1 MSSLPLVILHK
12 QLGDV
17 LLLEPALAKL
27 AAATGSDVMLAAR
40 PGFAPMLELMQHVR
54 SLPEG
59 LFRRASMVVSFEHR
73 LRACIQALTTFAPEK
88 HLIVMRE
95 NKLNPLHRLIFSQRS
110 AIYEGPTYRALYYY
124 QTMPVPEAIPF
135 RPPRLLPPPADWMP
149 SGLPERYV
157 VLHTTSAWPS
167 KSWGSA
173 AWAEVLD
180 KLHAAGVGPFVITGG
195 TEEWERAYVRELR
208 SRTRAS
214 VIDLCGK
221 TSLRGYLAVI
231 AAAEMVLCID
241 GSASHIAAAFGKPV
255 LTVFGGPSHTPQW
268 HYPTETSVR
277 IDARSFSA
285 ERKPA
290 LACIPVG
297 PVFDSALALA
307 SLARKDDLG
316 RAVVHHSPAG
326 TLG

>member
-1 MSSLPLVILHK
+1 MSSVPLVILHK

-27 AAATGSDVMLAAR
+27 AAATGGDVMLAAR
-40 PGFAPMLELMQHVR
+40 PGFAPLLELMQHVR
-54 SLPEG
+54 PLPEG

-73 LRACIQALTTFAPEK
+73 LRACMQTLTTFAPEK
-88 HLIVMRE
+88 YLIVMRE
-95 NKLNPLHRLIFSQRS
+95 DKLNPLHKLVFSKRS
-110 AIYEGPTYRALYYY
+110 AVYEGPTYRALYYY
-124 QTMPVPEAIPF
+124 QTMPVPDAIAF

-149 SGLPERYV
+149 SGLPDRYV

-180 KLHAAGVGPFVITGG
+180 KLHTAGVGPFVISGG
-195 TEEWERAYVRELR
+195 TEDWERVYVSELR
-208 SRTRAS
+208 SRTQAS
-214 VIDLCGK
+214 VIDLCGR

-255 LTVFGGPSHTPQW
+255 LTLFGGPSHTPQW
-268 HYPTETSVR
+268 HFPTDRSFR
-277 IDARSFSA
+277 LDARSFSSEA
-285 ERKPA
+285 KPPVA
-290 LACIPVG
+290 VIPVDAVVG
-297 PVFDSALALA
+297 AAFALD
-307 SLARKDDLG
+307 ARKS
-316 RAVVHHSPAG
+316 AHSARRSSES
-326 TLG
+326 

>member
-27 AAATGSDVMLAAR
+27 AAATGSEVMLAAR
-40 PGFAPMLELMQHVR
+40 PGFGPMLELMPHVR
-54 SLPEG
+54 PLPEG
-59 LFRRASMVVSFEHR
+59 MFRRASMVVSFEHR

-95 NKLNPLHRLIFSQRS
+95 NKLNPLHRLVFSTRK
-110 AIYEGPTYRALYYY
+110 AVYEGPTYRALYYF
-124 QTMPVPEAIPF
+124 QTMPVADAMAF
-135 RPPRLLPPPADWMP
+135 RPPRLSEPPADWLP

-167 KSWGSA
+167 KSWESS

-180 KLHAAGVGPFVITGG
+180 KLHDAGVGPFLITGG
-195 TEEWERAYVRELR
+195 TAEWERAYVSALR
-208 SRTRAS
+208 AKTRAP
-214 VIDLCGK
+214 VLDLCGK

-231 AAAEMVLCID
+231 ARAEMVLCID
-241 GSASHIAAAFGKPV
+241 GSASHLAAAFGKPV
-255 LTVFGGPSHTPQW
+255 LTLFGGPSHTPQW

-277 IDARSFSA
+277 IDARDFA
-285 ERKPA
+285 PQRKPPVE
-290 LACIPVG
+290 CIPVT
-297 PVFDSALALA
+297 PVFEAALALVR
-307 SLARKDDLG
+307 SMQ
-316 RAVVHHSPAG
+316 AVN
-326 TLG
+326 